1 MGNRHESLSTDMIAE
16 IGRKSRLPKRSGG
29 GKNNIVPGDRHE
41 ERVAFSSMRKR
52 NMSLSTGNT
61 QGKRSG

>member
-29 GKNNIVPGDRHE
+29 EKTTLPSVTGMKNGQ
-41 ERVAFSSMRKR
+41 
-52 NMSLSTGNT
+52 LSHG
-61 QGKRSG
+61 